1 MKRVEMRSKRQ
12 YAKVMPR
19 KEVYEYW
26 KRMFDLIF
34 AALLLMLLSPL
45 IVLLAVLIRADSVG
59 PAFFVQERVG
69 REGERFLICKLRT
82 MHVSAPHGVPSAL
95 LRDRERH
102 VTRIGRFLRSAS
114 LDELPQLWN
123 VLLGEM
129 SFVGPRPVI
138 PAETALLRYRE
149 ILGADRVRPGLTGL
163 AQVCGRDVLS
173 DRAKAMLDA
182 QYAATISLHTDLRIL
197 MVTIPLIVCGVG
209 ND

>member
-1 MKRVEMRSKRQ
+1 MKRIEMRRRGQSTH
-12 YAKVMPR
+12 VMR
-19 KEVYEYW
+19 DIQVYKYW
-26 KRMFDLIF
+26 KRMLDLIF
-34 AALLLMLLSPL
+34 AALLLILLSPL
-45 IVLLAVLIRADSVG
+45 IVLLAVLVRADSVG

-82 MHVSAPHGVPSAL
+82 MYVSAPHGIPSAQ

-102 VTRIGRFLRSAS
+102 VTRVGRFLRLAS

-129 SFVGPRPVI
+129 SFIGPRPVI
-138 PAETALLRYRE
+138 PEETMLLRYRE
-149 ILGADRVRPGLTGL
+149 MLGADRVRPGLTGL
-163 AQVCGRDVLS
+163 AQICGRDALS

-182 QYAATISLHTDLRIL
+182 QYAASVSLHSDLHIL
-197 MVTIPLIVCGVG
+197 LATIPLVVCGAG